1 MLTER
6 KSLSTI
12 ASFLLILS
20 ALLFTA
26 CQGNSASNNLESADV
41 EIPVVDIDMNVVAE
55 GRLVPQD
62 SVHLAFTVG
71 GQVAEVL
78 VEEGDTVQAGDMI
91 ARLGDREQLEANI
104 AAAELALS
112 LIEQDMLTI
121 EMEVNNA
128 ELERINAKQALDS
141 LYENWPDEA
150 IAAQQALNDARQD
163 VHDKERSFNY
173 LTGTAPQFDIDTAWA
188 QVVIAEKDLE
198 DAEED
203 FEEYAHKPED
213 NLTRATFQGK
223 LAQARK
229 AYDAAVRKY
238 NALKDP
244 SNEFDIS
251 QAETNFAIAQTRL
264 EQLQR
269 DYEELVDGPDPDDIE
284 AVEARI
290 AAAESCIATAIGKR
304 ESIEDRLA
312 AAKADIQA
320 AQAALDNLDL
330 VASINGAVVDLDLIE
345 GEQVA
350 AGTNVAQIADF
361 SQWYVETDNLTEIDV
376 VEIAVGQP
384 VSVVFDALSDVELTG
399 VVDSISDV
407 FEEKRGDITYTTRI
421 FLDDSHPLL
430 RWGMTVAVTFEE

>member
-1 MLTER
+1 MFTER
-6 KSLSTI
+6 NPHSTI

-26 CQGNSASNNLESADV
+26 CQGSPASNPESTDV
-41 EIPVVDIDMNVVAE
+41 ELPVVDIDMNVVAE

-71 GQVAEVL
+71 GQVDEVL
-78 VEEGDTVQAGDMI
+78 VEEGDTVQAGDVI

-104 AAAELALS
+104 AAAELAFS

-121 EMEVNNA
+121 EMEVDNA
-128 ELERINAKQALDS
+128 EVELLNAQQALDA
-141 LYENWPDEA
+141 LHENWPDEA
-150 IAAQQALNDARQD
+150 IAAQQALNNARQD
-163 VHDKERSFNY
+163 VHDKERSFKY
-173 LTGTAPQFDIDTAWA
+173 LTGTAAQFDIDTAWA

-213 NLTRATFQGK
+213 NLIRATYQGK

-251 QAETNFAIAQTRL
+251 QAETNFVIAQARL
-264 EQLQR
+264 EQLQS

-290 AAAESCIATAIGKR
+290 AAAESCLATAIGRR
-304 ESIEDRLA
+304 ESIEDRLSA
-312 AAKADIQA
+312 SKADILA
-320 AQAALDNLDL
+320 AQAALDKLDL
-330 VASINGAVVDLDLIE
+330 VASINGTVVDLDLIE

-350 AGTNVAQIADF
+350 AGTNVTQIADF

-421 FLDDSHPLL
+421 VLDDSHPLL
-430 RWGMTVAVTFEE
+430 RWGMTGAVTFEE

>member
-1 MLTER
+1 M
-6 KSLSTI
+6 
-12 ASFLLILS
+12 
-20 ALLFTA
+20 
-26 CQGNSASNNLESADV
+26 
-41 EIPVVDIDMNVVAE
+41 
-55 GRLVPQD
+55 
-62 SVHLAFTVG
+62 AF
-71 GQVAEVL
+71 
-78 VEEGDTVQAGDMI
+78 
-91 ARLGDREQLEANI
+91 
-104 AAAELALS
+104 S

-121 EMEVNNA
+121 EMEVDNA
-128 ELERINAKQALDS
+128 EVELLNAQQALDA
-141 LYENWPDEA
+141 LHENWPDEA
-150 IAAQQALNDARQD
+150 IAAQQALNNARQD
-163 VHDKERSFNY
+163 VHDKERSFKY
-173 LTGTAPQFDIDTAWA
+173 LTGTAAQFDIDTAWA

-213 NLTRATFQGK
+213 NLIRATYQGK

-251 QAETNFAIAQTRL
+251 QAETNFVIAQARL
-264 EQLQR
+264 EQLQS

-290 AAAESCIATAIGKR
+290 AAAESCLATAIGRR
-304 ESIEDRLA
+304 ESIEDRLSA
-312 AAKADIQA
+312 SKADILA
-320 AQAALDNLDL
+320 AQAALDKLDL
-330 VASINGAVVDLDLIE
+330 VASINGTVVDLDLIE

-350 AGTNVAQIADF
+350 AGTNVTQIADF

-421 FLDDSHPLL
+421 VLDDSHPLL
-430 RWGMTVAVTFEE
+430 RWGMTGAVTFEE